1 MIPSVTA
8 GQVLAAFHQ
17 EPSTA
22 YNQKSKI
29 WESDHLYPKFFN
41 ENTTAKHIF
50 FIYTLQRT
58 IEEMKFD
65 LMKLPNPTSNQ
76 SNLLKFLRSRGSIVL
91 FVTAISSCMEEI
103 LDRQIS
109 NSFKLKFCKDMT
121 VEKGIEKWNPIVKIL
136 SAFSDTLNLGLSD
149 GIKNDQKIDLAINQ
163 FKQLVT
169 AIKAAN
175 SDTFETFAE
184 EICD

>member
-1 MIPSVTA
+1 
-8 GQVLAAFHQ
+8 
-17 EPSTA
+17 
-22 YNQKSKI
+22 
-29 WESDHLYPKFFN
+29 
-41 ENTTAKHIF
+41 
-50 FIYTLQRT
+50 
-58 IEEMKFD
+58 
-65 LMKLPNPTSNQ
+65 
-76 SNLLKFLRSRGSIVL
+76 
-91 FVTAISSCMEEI
+91 
-103 LDRQIS
+103 
-109 NSFKLKFCKDMT
+109 MT